1 VPQAGQTTRPRS
13 WPGVVAQAISSM
25 TRNIPATKVQV
36 KCMAY
41 FLLVRPCRRVEL
53 ENIMRWGRPAVN
65 FYHTSHMTLLHNDI
79 RFDIYMFSTLPSR
92 VLKICFIRDKFMSTL
107 NLPITTDTF
116 EHYMVQ
122 INRFDLLSAEEEY
135 NLAIRHLE
143 NDDME
148 AAHRLICANLR
159 FVVKVAN
166 EYRGYGLRLL
176 DLVQEGNI
184 GLMMAVKK
192 FDPARGTRLITYAVW
207 WIRAYIQNYV
217 MRSWSLV
224 KIGTTQMQKK
234 LFFKLAQTR
243 NALRNLTGTEQI
255 EEIAHEL
262 DVNEEVVTE
271 MSQRM
276 GGRDTSLDVEL
287 TEGEGYTLL
296 NTLADESDN
305 QEELLLAHEEQRLN
319 SERTSAALAT
329 LKPRERQIIERRI
342 LAEVPSTLQD
352 LADELDISRERVRQ
366 IEQNAL
372 RKLRTAISLPLD

>member
-1 VPQAGQTTRPRS
+1 
-13 WPGVVAQAISSM
+13 
-25 TRNIPATKVQV
+25 
-36 KCMAY
+36 
-41 FLLVRPCRRVEL
+41 
-53 ENIMRWGRPAVN
+53 
-65 FYHTSHMTLLHNDI
+65 
-79 RFDIYMFSTLPSR
+79 
-92 VLKICFIRDKFMSTL
+92 MSTL

-122 INRFDLLSAEEEY
+122 INRFDLLSAADEY
-135 NLAIRHLE
+135 DLAIRHLE
-143 NDDME
+143 KNDME

-207 WIRAYIQNYV
+207 WIRAYIQNYI

-262 DVNEEVVTE
+262 DVNEEVVAE
-271 MSQRM
+271 MCQRM
-276 GGRDTSLDVEL
+276 GGRDASLDVEL

-296 NTLADESDN
+296 NTLADGSDN

-319 SERTSAALAT
+319 SERTSAALAI
-329 LKPRERQIIERRI
+329 LKPRERQIIVQRI
-342 LAEVPSTLQD
+342 MAEVPSTLQD

-372 RKLRTAISLPLD
+372 RKLRTAISFPLD

>member
-1 VPQAGQTTRPRS
+1 
-13 WPGVVAQAISSM
+13 
-25 TRNIPATKVQV
+25 
-36 KCMAY
+36 
-41 FLLVRPCRRVEL
+41 
-53 ENIMRWGRPAVN
+53 
-65 FYHTSHMTLLHNDI
+65 
-79 RFDIYMFSTLPSR
+79 
-92 VLKICFIRDKFMSTL
+92 MSTL
-107 NLPITTDTF
+107 NIPVTTDTF

-122 INRFDLLSAEEEY
+122 VNRFDLLSATEEHD
-135 NLAIRHLE
+135 LAVRHLR
-143 NDDME
+143 DGDTE

-207 WIRAYIQNYV
+207 WIRAYIQSYI

-234 LFFKLAQTR
+234 LFFKLSQTR
-243 NALRNLTGTEQI
+243 NALRNLTGSEQI
-255 EEIAHEL
+255 EDIAQEL
-262 DVNEEVVTE
+262 EVNEKIVAE

-276 GGRDTSLDVEL
+276 GNRDTSLDVEL

-296 NTLADESDN
+296 STLADKSDN
-305 QEELLLAHEEQRLN
+305 QEDLFLAHEEQQLN
-319 SERTSAALAT
+319 TTRTSAALEN
-329 LKPRERQIIERRI
+329 LKPRERHIIEQRI
-342 LAEVPSTLQD
+342 LADPPKTLQN
-352 LADELDISRERVRQ
+352 LADEFGISRERIRQ

-372 RKLRTAISLPLD
+372 KKLRTVMSGQTS

>member
-1 VPQAGQTTRPRS
+1 
-13 WPGVVAQAISSM
+13 
-25 TRNIPATKVQV
+25 
-36 KCMAY
+36 
-41 FLLVRPCRRVEL
+41 
-53 ENIMRWGRPAVN
+53 
-65 FYHTSHMTLLHNDI
+65 
-79 RFDIYMFSTLPSR
+79 
-92 VLKICFIRDKFMSTL
+92 MSTL

-122 INRFDLLSAEEEY
+122 VNRFDLLSAAEEHD
-135 NLAIRHLE
+135 LAIKHLR
-143 NDDME
+143 DGDTE

-159 FVVKVAN
+159 FVVKIAN
-166 EYRGYGLRLL
+166 EYRGYGLRML

-207 WIRAYIQNYV
+207 WIRAYIQNYI

-243 NALRNLTGTEQI
+243 NALRNLTGSEQI
-255 EEIAHEL
+255 EDIAQHLEVSE
-262 DVNEEVVTE
+262 DVVCE

-276 GGRDTSLDVEL
+276 GSRDTSLDVEL

-296 NTLADESDN
+296 NTLADKSES
-305 QEELLLAHEEQRLN
+305 QEDLLLAYEEQQLN
-319 SERTSAALAT
+319 RARTSAALEV
-329 LKPRERQIIERRI
+329 LKPRERHIIEQRI
-342 LAEVPSTLQD
+342 LADPPRTLQD
-352 LADELDISRERVRQ
+352 LANEFDISRERVRQ

-372 RKLRTAISLPLD
+372 NKLRTVMSE

>member
-1 VPQAGQTTRPRS
+1 
-13 WPGVVAQAISSM
+13 
-25 TRNIPATKVQV
+25 
-36 KCMAY
+36 
-41 FLLVRPCRRVEL
+41 
-53 ENIMRWGRPAVN
+53 
-65 FYHTSHMTLLHNDI
+65 
-79 RFDIYMFSTLPSR
+79 
-92 VLKICFIRDKFMSTL
+92 MSTL

-276 GGRDTSLDVEL
+276 GGRDASLDVEL

-319 SERTSAALAT
+319 SERTSAALAI
-329 LKPRERQIIERRI
+329 LKPRERQIIEQRI

-352 LADELDISRERVRQ
+352 LAEEFDISRERVRQ

-372 RKLRTAISLPLD
+372 RKLRTAISFQLD

>member
-1 VPQAGQTTRPRS
+1 
-13 WPGVVAQAISSM
+13 
-25 TRNIPATKVQV
+25 
-36 KCMAY
+36 
-41 FLLVRPCRRVEL
+41 
-53 ENIMRWGRPAVN
+53 
-65 FYHTSHMTLLHNDI
+65 
-79 RFDIYMFSTLPSR
+79 
-92 VLKICFIRDKFMSTL
+92 MSTL

-122 INRFDLLSAEEEY
+122 VNRFDLLSAEEEY
-135 NLAIRHLE
+135 DLAIRHMQE
-143 NDDME
+143 GDME

-192 FDPARGTRLITYAVW
+192 FDPTRGTRLITYAVW
-207 WIRAYIQNYV
+207 WIRAYIQNYI

-243 NALRNLTGTEQI
+243 NALLNLTGTE
-255 EEIAHEL
+255 EYADIADEL
-262 DVNEEVVTE
+262 DVNEEIVAE
-271 MSQRM
+271 MSMRM
-276 GGRDTSLDVEL
+276 GRRDTSLDVEL

-296 NTLADESDN
+296 HTLTDDSDD
-305 QEELLLAHEEQRLN
+305 QETLLLEHEERQINSQRT
-319 SERTSAALAT
+319 EAALAI
-329 LKPRERQIIERRI
+329 LKPRERHIIEQRI
-342 LAEVPSTLQD
+342 LADDPSTLQD
-352 LADELDISRERVRQ
+352 LADEYDISRERVRQ

-372 RKLRTAISLPLD
+372 HKLRKVMTEQSA

>member
-1 VPQAGQTTRPRS
+1 
-13 WPGVVAQAISSM
+13 
-25 TRNIPATKVQV
+25 
-36 KCMAY
+36 
-41 FLLVRPCRRVEL
+41 
-53 ENIMRWGRPAVN
+53 
-65 FYHTSHMTLLHNDI
+65 
-79 RFDIYMFSTLPSR
+79 
-92 VLKICFIRDKFMSTL
+92 MSTL

-122 INRFDLLSAEEEY
+122 VNRFDLLSAEEEY
-135 NLAIRHLE
+135 DLAIRHLQ
-143 NDDME
+143 NGDME

-192 FDPARGTRLITYAVW
+192 FDPTRGTRLITYAVW
-207 WIRAYIQNYV
+207 WIRAYIQNYI

-255 EEIAHEL
+255 EEIANEL
-262 DVNEEVVTE
+262 EVNEDVVAE
-271 MSQRM
+271 MTQRM
-276 GGRDTSLDVEL
+276 GRRDASLDVEL

-296 NTLADESDN
+296 NTLADESSN

-319 SERTSAALAT
+319 AERTSAALAV
-329 LKPRERQIIERRI
+329 LKPRERQIIEQRI
-342 LAEVPSTLQD
+342 LAEAPSTLQD
-352 LADELDISRERVRQ
+352 LADEFDISRERVRQ